1 MAVSALLILMDRVFL
16 RRHPLVPCRERR
28 LRLPRDFVVLEDLSM
43 VPFEPLESASKK
55 VLLRW
60 LSLHFKEQG
69 ISRPCQ
75 LPPSAWNLL
84 LVESK
89 LFFILGCFPQFHVM
103 WFSRPSVLCLFNL
116 WRRIGLISY
125 ALFGFTTFMS
135 TAQASGVNSSSY
147 LFDLEHTT
155 GPLRV

>member
-1 MAVSALLILMDRVFL
+1 MDRAFL
-16 RRHPLVPCRERR
+16 RRHPLVPCFLQGERR
-28 LRLPRDFVVLEDLSM
+28 LRLPRDFFFCPGRFLYGTI
-43 VPFEPLESASKK
+43 EPLESASKK

-60 LSLHFKEQG
+60 LSLHFKECG
-69 ISRPCQ
+69 IARPCQ

-89 LFFILGCFPQFHVM
+89 LFFILGCLPQFHVM
-103 WFSRPSVLCLFNL
+103 RFSRPSVLRLFNL
-116 WRRIGLISY
+116 WSRIGLISY
-125 ALFGFTTFMS
+125 ALCGFTTFMS

-147 LFDLEHTT
+147 LFDLEHTA